1 MRILILGG
9 DGYLGWPQALHFSA
23 RGHEVGIVDNFARR
37 MYDLELGT
45 ESLVPIASLHERIRA
60 WRELKKGRGTGDAGR
75 GDGRSPLVPF
85 IGDLC
90 DYEFVANTLEG
101 FRPDAIV
108 HFAEQRSAPYSHI
121 DAAHATYTQR
131 NNVVGTLNV
140 LWAMRECCP
149 KAHLVKL
156 GTMGEYGTPNI
167 DIEEGYI
174 QIEHNGRRD
183 VLPYPMQPPS
193 WYHAT
198 KCFDS
203 INIRLACK
211 IWGLRA
217 TDLNQGPVYGVE
229 TEETRE
235 GSGFGDERSQCRGQ
249 RLGTATARQISN
261 IQHSISNDELNGER
275 KGEGRKAEGENKDC
289 GLNEGNS
296 LSNPQSEIRN
306 RQCNPLATRFDYD
319 HIFGTVLNRF
329 CVEAAIGH
337 PLTVYGKGGQTRG
350 YIDLRDTMRCIEL
363 AALNPPKPGRLE
375 VMNQITEQ
383 FSINELAAM
392 VQACARRE
400 FGLEVAI
407 EHLENPRVEAEEHYY
422 NVRHTK
428 LPELGLEAH
437 RLEDSIAGLIGLAM
451 QYAHRVRREGIW
463 PTVGWR

>member
-1 MRILILGG
+1 
-9 DGYLGWPQALHFSA
+9 
-23 RGHEVGIVDNFARR
+23 
-37 MYDLELGT
+37 
-45 ESLVPIASLHERIRA
+45 
-60 WRELKKGRGTGDAGR
+60 
-75 GDGRSPLVPF
+75 
-85 IGDLC
+85 
-90 DYEFVANTLEG
+90 
-101 FRPDAIV
+101 
-108 HFAEQRSAPYSHI
+108 
-121 DAAHATYTQR
+121 
-131 NNVVGTLNV
+131 
-140 LWAMRECCP
+140 
-149 KAHLVKL
+149 
-156 GTMGEYGTPNI
+156 
-167 DIEEGYI
+167 
-174 QIEHNGRRD
+174 
-183 VLPYPMQPPS
+183 
-193 WYHAT
+193 
-198 KCFDS
+198 
-203 INIRLACK
+203 
-211 IWGLRA
+211 
-217 TDLNQGPVYGVE
+217 
-229 TEETRE
+229 
-235 GSGFGDERSQCRGQ
+235 
-249 RLGTATARQISN
+249 
-261 IQHSISNDELNGER
+261 
-275 KGEGRKAEGENKDC
+275 
-289 GLNEGNS
+289 LNEGNS